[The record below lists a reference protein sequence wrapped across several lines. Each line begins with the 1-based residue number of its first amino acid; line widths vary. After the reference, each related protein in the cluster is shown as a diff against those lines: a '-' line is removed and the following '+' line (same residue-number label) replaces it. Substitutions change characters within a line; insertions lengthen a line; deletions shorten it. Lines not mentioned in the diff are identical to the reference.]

1 MARAG
6 RIDSELPAIVAYRQ
20 MSQKTYLKTAGA
32 IFLIIA
38 VLHLLRL
45 VLGWSTVFE
54 GWSVPQWPSAVALV
68 VAGYLAYEGFR
79 LSK

>member
-1 MARAG
+1 
-6 RIDSELPAIVAYRQ
+6 
-20 MSQKTYLKTAGA
+20 MSLKIYLKTAGT

-38 VLHLLRL
+38 VLHLMRL
-45 VLGWSTVFE
+45 VLGWNAVFE
-54 GWSVPQWPSAVALV
+54 GWSVPLWLSAVALV

>member
-1 MARAG
+1 M
-6 RIDSELPAIVAYRQ
+6 IDSGLLAVVACRQ
-20 MSQKTYLKTAGA
+20 MSQKTYLKTAGVV
-32 IFLIIA
+32 FLIIA

-45 VLGWSTVFE
+45 VLGWSAVFE
-54 GWSVPQWPSAVALV
+54 GWNVPQWLSAGALV